1 MLEDPRDLV
10 SDMENIYNMLG
21 IKNGSKAVSRRNLMF
36 VMMVGDVQREVR
48 EEGRGEDQHQV
59 DDQPVGGEALRAE

>member
-21 IKNGSKAVSRRNLMF
+21 IKNGSKAVSRRNLML

-48 EEGRGEDQHQV
+48 EEGRGV
-59 DDQPVGGEALRAE
+59 LPPTTLMSS